1 MFWTRTC
8 LLLSNL
14 FFISDFKP
22 PPLAPAL
29 TLLLRWKSKR
39 PENLD

>member
-1 MFWTRTC
+1 
-8 LLLSNL
+8 L

-29 TLLLRWKSKR
+29 TLLLRWKSKQKR
-39 PENLD
+39 KVNLLD